1 MRKFHTKAL
10 LLLLFAMTANTLA
23 CSSGGSDSAATTD
36 DQSSTDT
43 TTANDETV
51 SALEARQSIPD
62 NLPDKDFDGR
72 TFTVVTYSSRV
83 PELYAESLNGEVVN
97 DAIYNTRTAVNER
110 FNVNIEV
117 LSQDD
122 YIATGDFIQRT
133 VLANE
138 EAFQLAAQHIIN
150 LGGMVV
156 QDLFLNWYDI
166 PNIDFSQPWWS
177 KSTTEDLTYGK
188 DKSMIAV
195 GDFSLSSLSLTNCFF
210 FDKVDAVTYGIENMY
225 DVVWDGKWT
234 LDYLMNVSKD
244 VYNDL
249 NGNAIADGD
258 DYYGMSQSLQ
268 GALNTY
274 LWSCG
279 GKVMQKN
286 SQGLPELVFHSEK
299 TNAIVEKVYKIAY
312 ESSGIC
318 NQRESKYPGETFNFG
333 MLAFRDGLSLFCSG
347 TVDATGNRFRD
358 KQHEYGILPY
368 PKFDEAQEEYYTMTS
383 GSMAAFAVPKTV
395 SDTEFVG
402 IITEALNAES
412 YKSVFPAYYEVALK
426 TKYTHDDESVNM
438 LDYII
443 EHRVFDFGY
452 VYDNFKGFSFYFQNL
467 IGSEASSD
475 FESYYAANSAA
486 SIAQYQSVLDY
497 YASLD

>member
-10 LLLLFAMTANTLA
+10 LSLLLAVLITGAPA
-23 CSSGGSDSAATTD
+23 CSSGGNDSKSTET
-36 DQSSTDT
+36 QPSTDT
-43 TTANDETV
+43 TVANTEETL
-51 SALEARQSIPD
+51 SALEARQSVAD
-62 NLPDKDFDGR
+62 NLPDMDYDGR
-72 TFTVVTYSSRV
+72 TFTVVTYSTRV
-83 PELYAESLNGEVVN
+83 PELYSESLNGEVVN
-97 DAIYNTRTAVNER
+97 DAIYNTRVTVSDR
-110 FNVNIEV
+110 FNTNVEV

-122 YIATGDFIQRT
+122 YIATGDFIRRT
-133 VLANE
+133 VLAGE
-138 EAFQLAAQHIIN
+138 ESFQLAAQHIIS
-150 LGGMVV
+150 LGGMVP
-156 QDLFLNWYDI
+156 QDLFLNWYGI
-166 PNIDFSQPWWS
+166 PHIDFSQPWWS
-177 KSTTEDLTYGK
+177 RSTTDDLTYGK

-195 GDFSLSSLSLTNCFF
+195 GDFSLSSLSLTNCYF

-286 SQGLPELVFHSEK
+286 SQGIPELVYHSEK

-312 ESSGIC
+312 ETSGIC
-318 NQRESKYPGETFNFG
+318 NQRESKYPGETYNFG

-383 GSMAAFAVPKTV
+383 G
-395 SDTEFVG
+395 
-402 IITEALNAES
+402 
-412 YKSVFPAYYEVALK
+412 
-426 TKYTHDDESVNM
+426 
-438 LDYII
+438 
-443 EHRVFDFGY
+443 
-452 VYDNFKGFSFYFQNL
+452 
-467 IGSEASSD
+467 
-475 FESYYAANSAA
+475 
-486 SIAQYQSVLDY
+486 
-497 YASLD
+497 